1 MRIKDALQHTTW
13 VVFNIR
19 VHSRHYL
26 ETYITVFIFSR
37 TSQGFSVFYLENFNQ
52 RSYFFPKQKYLWNL
66 HPDKSEFYKLFHFW
80 VSLVSALNH
89 LFWIGKLKLRRF
101 RCLTHP
107 SFTIFFSFV
116 GCLRRAKSFLFPLKK
131 LNIRRFWFL
140 MNRFSISLRGLCTLG
155 GYNETRS

>member
-1 MRIKDALQHTTW
+1 MEFTSWQIRILQTFSFVG
-13 VVFNIR
+13 VV
-19 VHSRHYL
+19 V
-26 ETYITVFIFSR
+26 
-37 TSQGFSVFYLENFNQ
+37 
-52 RSYFFPKQKYLWNL
+52 
-66 HPDKSEFYKLFHFW
+66 
-80 VSLVSALNH
+80 VSSLNH

-140 MNRFSISLRGLCTLG
+140 MNRFSISL
-155 GYNETRS
+155 NENERCIATHDMSRVQHQGSLRRYLKIYITVFYILTDVALVFSFFFEISPTTYFFFQNRNICRI